1 MANNVGER
9 NSMLPTSAGTTM
21 ELSTGT
27 ESEGDREETS
37 LFTLMAGVPTLKQ
50 VIDSSDIDNYRET
63 SVRILQWCHQV
74 SQRRD
79 YTEELEK
86 CLAYIMSEPSVE
98 FVQGSPL
105 SYRLTFKLE
114 GFYQEQSRY
123 QEVVEMCKHI
133 IEQVGDTEHLQYFAA
148 QAWKMLFERD
158 FVLERGCDGDLGL
171 EKLRQC
177 EKGRSL
183 AFCFLQKLAMARN

>member
-37 LFTLMAGVPTLKQ
+37 LFTLIAGVPTLKQ

-63 SVRILQWCHQV
+63 SDRIFQWCHQV
-74 SQRRD
+74 SQGRD
-79 YTEELEK
+79 CTEELEK
-86 CLAYIMSEPSVE
+86 CLAYIKNEPSME

-105 SYRLTFKLE
+105 SYRITLKL
-114 GFYQEQSRY
+114 GTFYQEQSRY
-123 QEVVEMCKHI
+123 QELVEMCKHI
-133 IEQVGDTEHLQYFAA
+133 IQQVGDTEHLQYFAA
-148 QAWKMLFERD
+148 QD
-158 FVLERGCDGDLGL
+158 FVLERGCDSDFGL
-171 EKLRQC
+171 EKLRHC

-183 AFCFLQKLAMARN
+183 AYCFLQKLAMARN